1 MVHDQMLA
9 RAMIKGF
16 KFDGKRYPMFDIKY
30 TPRKCCKLHQKARE
44 RLPIPSISQ
53 DLPDSEIQ
61 KEEPSAISLSPEK
74 PEQELK
80 PEQESKPVDDKEIK
94 TE

>member
-1 MVHDQMLA
+1 MLA

-80 PEQESKPVDDKEIK
+80 PEQESKPVDDNEIK

>member
-1 MVHDQMLA
+1 MLA

-80 PEQESKPVDDKEIK
+80 PEPESKPVDDNEIK

>member
-44 RLPIPSISQ
+44 RIPIPSISQ

-80 PEQESKPVDDKEIK
+80 PEPESKPVDDNEIK